1 MPRSDSS
8 STVNDQIE
16 SRDLFLS
23 RLQLMIVMSKA
34 YLEGHPTGQYR
45 KQAIIE
51 NADALFYMSLF
62 SQHSENV
69 SDHRKEKDSG
79 ELKHF
84 YEKVRLLSVMGRA
97 FAEDRLSGELKRK
110 ELQENID
117 YICETITFN
126 SRIKDIGFLHV
137 A

>member
-1 MPRSDSS
+1 MSPFDSS
-8 STVNDQIE
+8 GKVNDQIE
-16 SRDLFLS
+16 NKDLFIA
-23 RLQLMIVMSKA
+23 RLQLMIVMLKA
-34 YLEGHPTGQYR
+34 YLEGHPIGEYR
-45 KQAIIE
+45 KQAIME
-51 NADALFYMSLF
+51 NADTLFYMSLF
-62 SQHSENV
+62 SEHSGHV
-69 SDHRKEKDSG
+69 SDHQEEKDSG

-117 YICETITFN
+117 YICKTITFN
-126 SRIKDIGFLHV
+126 SRIKDIGFMHV